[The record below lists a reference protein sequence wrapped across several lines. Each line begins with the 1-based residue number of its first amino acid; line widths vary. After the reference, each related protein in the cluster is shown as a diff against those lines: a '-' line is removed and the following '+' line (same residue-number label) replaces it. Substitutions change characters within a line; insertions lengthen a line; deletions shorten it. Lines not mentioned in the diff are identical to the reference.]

1 MLQGTRS
8 GCIARD
14 QFLLW
19 KLKEQRPLLRWRNQ
33 KAIVD
38 IQPSRLCPDV
48 SLDSP
53 LSYYLAY
60 RPGGDGLAKMG
71 YFREWVSGQAGKFT
85 NAPKEAQ

>member
-8 GCIARD
+8 GCIVRD

-19 KLKEQRPLLRWRNQ
+19 KLKEQRPLLRWRSQ

-48 SLDSP
+48 SLDSL
-53 LSYYLAY
+53 LSYY
-60 RPGGDGLAKMG
+60 LAKMG
-71 YFREWVSGQAGKFT
+71 YFREWVSGQAGKFN